1 MYTAEI
7 PPEASEPVVEN
18 NARSVLVSPA
28 GRARRLLV
36 IEGAPGFEHS
46 FLTRAWAGDPG
57 LELDVVT
64 RKGRNADNLDT
75 FFVQAGAGRAAS
87 LTTGFPARREQVF
100 AYDALVIANVDAG
113 ALTRA
118 QLTQIAEFVS
128 ERGGGVLVMGG
139 RSFAERGLSG
149 TPLEEALPVE
159 LGDRRG
165 GVVQTSNTDD
175 IRAHN
180 KLALTADGET
190 HPIMRLGASADE
202 TRKRWSALPALAAS
216 APLGAARPGAA
227 ILAMTTAPGGA
238 VYPVI
243 AVQRYGRGRSMIFGG
258 EASWRWRMMVPST
271 DRSYEVF
278 WRQAARWLSAE
289 SPDPVA
295 IALPAGLEP
304 GDLGSANI
312 DVRDASYVPAPDA
325 VVEGTVTPPGG
336 DAVPLRIRHADAA
349 GARFAAALS
358 PDRPGLY
365 RIHVDARQG
374 STALGSSDRWLLVGG
389 ADREFDDPRLNEAY
403 LRRLARS
410 TGGRYVRA
418 ADASDIASWL
428 QSSTPADGTPER
440 RDLWHEPWAFAAIVL
455 LLSAEWILRRVWG
468 LR

>member
-1 MYTAEI
+1 M
-7 PPEASEPVVEN
+7 
-18 NARSVLVSPA
+18 
-28 GRARRLLV
+28 
-36 IEGAPGFEHS
+36 
-46 FLTRAWAGDPG
+46 
-57 LELDVVT
+57 
-64 RKGRNADNLDT
+64 
-75 FFVQAGAGRAAS
+75 
-87 LTTGFPARREQVF
+87 
-100 AYDALVIANVDAG
+100 
-113 ALTRA
+113 
-118 QLTQIAEFVS
+118 
-128 ERGGGVLVMGG
+128 
-139 RSFAERGLSG
+139 
-149 TPLEEALPVE
+149 
-159 LGDRRG
+159 
-165 GVVQTSNTDD
+165 
-175 IRAHN
+175 
-180 KLALTADGET
+180 
-190 HPIMRLGASADE
+190 
-202 TRKRWSALPALAAS
+202 
-216 APLGAARPGAA
+216 
-227 ILAMTTAPGGA
+227 
-238 VYPVI
+238 
-243 AVQRYGRGRSMIFGG
+243 
-258 EASWRWRMMVPST
+258 
-271 DRSYEVF
+271 F